1 MIIGASPI
9 EDDAVFREFPPE
21 NYYVICA
28 DAGYETAER
37 YGITPDLVVGDFDSA
52 KTLPPKGNKVL
63 TLPVEKDVTDTMY
76 AVIKGFAKGY
86 RSFVLVGCLGGA
98 RFDHSLA
105 NLEVLQ
111 YILQHSGYGVMADS
125 HTKVFLIAGS
135 RLRLT
140 EMKGR
145 HGVCVPLRHRQLHRH
160 LPGAAVPPGPRYPH
174 QRRGAHGRE
183 QHHHC
188 RYRRHPGP
196 RGHGLGGGLH
206 GRNTFCP
213 FGYTG

>member
-98 RFDHSLA
+98 RFDHSTA
-105 NLEVLQ
+105 
-111 YILQHSGYGVMADS
+111 
-125 HTKVFLIAGS
+125 
-135 RLRLT
+135 
-140 EMKGR
+140 
-145 HGVCVPLRHRQLHRH
+145 
-160 LPGAAVPPGPRYPH
+160 
-174 QRRGAHGRE
+174 
-183 QHHHC
+183 
-188 RYRRHPGP
+188 
-196 RGHGLGGGLH
+196 
-206 GRNTFCP
+206 
-213 FGYTG
+213 